1 MSIITPGQFWTQNDS
16 GAAALLVWTWAFLPS
31 EGQLQVR
38 KPVGWEQRREASR
51 AHNSTILSQ
60 AAQPQTTGRPR
71 IGKVTAGVGPQGQRC
86 QWLGFTMRPRHHSRG
101 IGCKRQQGSQASREC
116 GGQHCWSLSGL
127 WVIRVHICAHLVQ
140 GAVPGQG
147 GPHRKHLPDTFE
159 CKKNVSREVSRRGM
173 WRGQNHLLTFHE
185 HLGKLASHPTLSF
198 QFHLEKE
205 TLEGRRTS
213 LKEAQRASRI
223 KKVVRK

>member
-1 MSIITPGQFWTQNDS
+1 MARS
-16 GAAALLVWTWAFLPS
+16 L
-31 EGQLQVR
+31 R
-38 KPVGWEQRREASR
+38 
-51 AHNSTILSQ
+51 
-60 AAQPQTTGRPR
+60 
-71 IGKVTAGVGPQGQRC
+71 GVGPQGQRC